1 VAKGHKFTAVIFVAL
16 ILLLMSS
23 LLVASAVGASGSADD
38 SPMFRHD
45 LTHSGYATDGPTN
58 FVKLLWTFSTG
69 AAVWSSPAV
78 VDGFVYVGS
87 RDGNVYCL
95 NSSSGVPLWNYQ
107 TYSVIE
113 FSSPAV
119 VDGCVYIGADNGN
132 LYSLNATTG
141 MPFWSSFVGGT
152 VRSSPAVVD
161 GRVFVGAWDHRI
173 HCLNAS
179 DGAELWSFPTWD
191 AVDSSPA
198 VVDGVVYIGCTDNS
212 LYALNASS
220 GAKIWSQH
228 TGSGALSSPSVSGGY
243 VYMGSNDGALYAFN
257 VSNGEIVWKFQT
269 EDSIVSSPAIANGC
283 VYFGSEDNY
292 LYCLNAVT
300 SDKVWASR
308 TGYWVWSSP
317 TVANG
322 NVYVGSEDYNIY
334 CFNASNGAQKWVY
347 PTFNAVDSSPVV
359 AEGKLYVGSDDFT
372 IYAFTDSPVATTG
385 SGYPVA
391 TFAIVVFDVLACV
404 IAGGIIFAVVFSVR
418 QNWRAKR
425 NAQTQ
430 SEANGALTWA
440 KSRLDALCILAIL
453 AFSVLFFI
461 NMTGEHLWVA
471 DEQTYTQW
479 AYHMLRTGDF
489 MNEWAFGGMA
499 IWIGKPPL
507 FMWMISFAYQIF
519 GVTNFAARSV
529 SAVLGTLSLVVIFY
543 LGKKL
548 YNQYVGL
555 MSALV
560 LGTFFTFFI
569 FARHAMT
576 DVPMVFFM
584 IASIYFLVDSEKAKH
599 ANVWAALS
607 GVFFGLALMTKQ
619 LEALVIPLVLFCYL
633 IVSQKSLRF
642 LITKRFTIFWGMGL
656 LIFMPWVIY
665 ESTLFQSFFQW
676 FFVYSNI
683 QRTVGVIEGHPGGYL
698 YYFQYLVN
706 NENPVW
712 LAILPFGVALAAY
725 KAAVKRVKADILI
738 VVWIVAVLAL
748 FSIAQTKLY
757 WYIIP
762 VLPAFALAIGSL
774 FYQIIR
780 KIRMFTRSRKNQVH
794 VELRDVETA

>member
-1 VAKGHKFTAVIFVAL
+1 
-16 ILLLMSS
+16 
-23 LLVASAVGASGSADD
+23 
-38 SPMFRHD
+38 
-45 LTHSGYATDGPTN
+45 
-58 FVKLLWTFSTG
+58 
-69 AAVWSSPAV
+69 
-78 VDGFVYVGS
+78 
-87 RDGNVYCL
+87 
-95 NSSSGVPLWNYQ
+95 
-107 TYSVIE
+107 
-113 FSSPAV
+113 
-119 VDGCVYIGADNGN
+119 
-132 LYSLNATTG
+132 
-141 MPFWSSFVGGT
+141 
-152 VRSSPAVVD
+152 
-161 GRVFVGAWDHRI
+161 
-173 HCLNAS
+173 
-179 DGAELWSFPTWD
+179 
-191 AVDSSPA
+191 
-198 VVDGVVYIGCTDNS
+198 
-212 LYALNASS
+212 
-220 GAKIWSQH
+220 
-228 TGSGALSSPSVSGGY
+228 
-243 VYMGSNDGALYAFN
+243 
-257 VSNGEIVWKFQT
+257 
-269 EDSIVSSPAIANGC
+269 
-283 VYFGSEDNY
+283 
-292 LYCLNAVT
+292 
-300 SDKVWASR
+300 
-308 TGYWVWSSP
+308 
-317 TVANG
+317 
-322 NVYVGSEDYNIY
+322 
-334 CFNASNGAQKWVY
+334 
-347 PTFNAVDSSPVV
+347 
-359 AEGKLYVGSDDFT
+359 
-372 IYAFTDSPVATTG
+372 
-385 SGYPVA
+385 
-391 TFAIVVFDVLACV
+391 
-404 IAGGIIFAVVFSVR
+404 
-418 QNWRAKR
+418 
-425 NAQTQ
+425 
-430 SEANGALTWA
+430 
-440 KSRLDALCILAIL
+440 
-453 AFSVLFFI
+453 
-461 NMTGEHLWVA
+461 
-471 DEQTYTQW
+471 
-479 AYHMLRTGDF
+479 

-619 LEALVIPLVLFCYL
+619 IDALLIPLIAF
-633 IVSQKSLRF
+633 
-642 LITKRFTIFWGMGL
+642 IFWGMGL